1 MKIIARLLVLL
12 PLLLVES
19 VWAEDDAKA
28 NTDET
33 SMQCSEN
40 GEYRAESQA
49 EVDAFAENYP
59 ECEQLISLKIALPI
73 YMALFGYDPIDP
85 VVSLAAFQRIRGVGN
100 VF

>member
-1 MKIIARLLVLL
+1 MKIVARLLVLL

-19 VWAEDDAKA
+19 AWAVDDAEV
-28 NTDET
+28 NTTET
-33 SMQCSEN
+33 STQCPEN
-40 GEYRAESQA
+40 GQYRNEFQA

-73 YMALFGYDPIDP
+73 YMALFGYDPIGP